1 LKSINARATLQI
13 VFSFSWFVAV
23 AVDGHAYAG
32 DYYTYQDRNGILV
45 ISNNPPPPDGK
56 IIKKESLSEVTD
68 QQIAESQ
75 AREDTAGFDNRLSS
89 LETTVSE
96 LAENLRVQS
105 EVIDNLQQGH
115 GDTNIAVGVTQ
126 GPAII
131 TKPPHHRIQRPAN
144 SKNDLPNR
152 SSRATV
158 PASGQQRRG
167 GRTG

>member
-1 LKSINARATLQI
+1 MKSINARTTLQI

-126 GPAII
+126 GPAIVGRSPHN
-131 TKPPHHRIQRPAN
+131 KFNRPPNFRN
-144 SKNDLPNR
+144 NLPNAHLR
-152 SSRATV
+152 PVA
-158 PASGQQRRG
+158 PAPSQQHSG
-167 GRTG
+167 GRAG